1 MITKESTSS
10 KHSKINNDFS
20 SAFTGFHK
28 MSTTSSPTIIFLR
41 LSGIQHMLPNNF
53 PFLCNSTI
61 TLEYI
66 SQPSL
71 QLSDFSCTNTI
82 LHSSQVNHQ
91 LFQPK
96 YPVPLEATSKG
107 LPRGYSRSVCVCVRP
122 PALRKLRTYDVV
134 WWNDAWRT
142 PPDATALPMA
152 SSHYF
157 THPHQV
163 SARLVPPLRC
173 CAVPLVLPLRAHPCG
188 RLCFPRIG
196 LVVNK
201 IYIRIFCDHVNVL
214 NIFDQKSGCS
224 STMGTPHRWSSSPIF
239 VSRPDATTKPMTSSH
254 HFAPPRRVSVRL
266 APLVWSSAVFLVPR
280 WSETSISA
288 VSSGRKCRK
297 YKGFELNMNIKS
309 TNIFSDTVDALTAT
323 FAVWTR
329 PLSKGRSS
337 ATNQG

>member
-107 LPRGYSRSVCVCVRP
+107 LPRGYSRSVCVCVCVRLHSENFEPTTWFGEMTPDEHP
-122 PALRKLRTYDVV
+122 PTPPPCRWPAPITLRTPTKFQLVWCRLCDVV
-134 WWNDAWRT
+134 
-142 PPDATALPMA
+142 L
-152 SSHYF
+152 F
-157 THPHQV
+157 
-163 SARLVPPLRC
+163 
-173 CAVPLVLPLRAHPCG
+173 
-188 RLCFPRIG
+188 
-196 LVVNK
+196 
-201 IYIRIFCDHVNVL
+201 
-214 NIFDQKSGCS
+214 
-224 STMGTPHRWSSSPIF
+224 
-239 VSRPDATTKPMTSSH
+239 
-254 HFAPPRRVSVRL
+254 
-266 APLVWSSAVFLVPR
+266 
-280 WSETSISA
+280 
-288 VSSGRKCRK
+288 
-297 YKGFELNMNIKS
+297 
-309 TNIFSDTVDALTAT
+309 
-323 FAVWTR
+323 
-329 PLSKGRSS
+329 RSS
-337 ATNQG
+337 CLFERTLAAVCASRGSDW